1 LLPGC
6 HLNTQSISF
15 ANSMSLYPPRNRCV
29 AVSLVGIRPTR
40 GELMGGHGGITARV
54 VAAEEIALGDDFPTN
69 MTPDQT
75 FPSHHPNSN
84 LASNGLKTS
93 KGTGK

>member
-1 LLPGC
+1 
-6 HLNTQSISF
+6 
-15 ANSMSLYPPRNRCV
+15 
-29 AVSLVGIRPTR
+29 
-40 GELMGGHGGITARV
+40 MGGHGGITARV

-84 LASNGLKTS
+84 LASNGLKIS
-93 KGTGK
+93 KGTGQ